1 MPKKKAIFLGLAGLA
16 LAGCVIAVFVL
27 TRIAFFIHKVAPSA
41 GLKDVVGIVRND
53 TVQIAARDEH
63 LGRLDFLLL
72 GYGGPD
78 HDGPYLTDSMMV
90 VSAQTE
96 THQLAMISIPRDL
109 WIPIP
114 TNRNGLNWTT
124 KINAAYTVGILDELF
139 PYKDPRYRGPLGG
152 GNLATEMVRR
162 VTGLP
167 IQYWVA
173 MDFDGFRR
181 VVDSVGGLDIVV
193 PRALDDWEY
202 PDDLTNGYLH
212 VHFNAGP
219 QHMDG
224 ERALQFAR
232 LRHTEGGDFDRSRR
246 QQLILLAVR
255 RKVFT
260 LGGIPKMLG
269 LMDALQDHFRTNM
282 NLQQI
287 RKFADVINR
296 LEDTQPVRVSV
307 DDTNF
312 LYDAVSSDGQ
322 DILVPYDP
330 EYAGLHHFLQQLFAD
345 PEIGVEAASVQ
356 FLNGT
361 YAYGLRYRT
370 MAEMLSQLWASAGFQ
385 VVPPGEASRKDYP
398 RCEVHDY
405 SRGQA
410 TSTVRFLATFL
421 DANVV
426 TESKPSP
433 NGAAA
438 VVIIGRDCA
447 RSMIPERSVF
457 SAGSTLG
464 VSQGR
469 EAG

>member
-1 MPKKKAIFLGLAGLA
+1 VPKKKAVFLGLAGFA
-16 LAGCVIAVFVL
+16 LVSCVIAAFFL
-27 TRIAFFIHKVAPSA
+27 ARIAFFIHRVAPA
-41 GLKDVVGIVRND
+41 AALTEVVGIARKD
-53 TVQIAARDEH
+53 KVQIAGRDEH

-72 GYGGPD
+72 GYGGPG
-78 HDGPYLTDSMMV
+78 HDGPYLTDSIMV
-90 VSAQTE
+90 ISAQTE

-124 KINAAYTVGILDELF
+124 KINAAYKVGILDELF
-139 PYKDPRYRGPLGG
+139 PYKDPHYRGPLGA

-173 MDFDGFRR
+173 MDFDGFRT
-181 VVDSVGGLDIVV
+181 VVNSVGGVDIDV

-202 PDDLTNGYLH
+202 PDDRTNGYMH
-212 VHFNAGP
+212 VHLNAGR

-269 LMDALQDHFRTNM
+269 LMDALQDHVRTNM

-287 RKFADVINR
+287 RKFADVIDR
-296 LEDTQPVRVSV
+296 LQDTQPVRVSV

-322 DILVPYDP
+322 DILVSYDP
-330 EYAGLHHFLQQLFAD
+330 AYGGLQHFLQQLFAD

-361 YAYGLRYRT
+361 YAYGLRHGT
-370 MAEMLSQLWASAGFQ
+370 MAAMLGQLWGSAGFQ
-385 VVPPGEASRKDYP
+385 VMPPGETSRKDYV

-410 TSTVRFLATFL
+410 TVTVRFLASFF
-421 DANVV
+421 DADIV

-433 NGAAA
+433 NGGA
-438 VVIIGRDCA
+438 VAVIIGRDCA
-447 RSMIPERSVF
+447 RSMIPERSGF
-457 SAGSTLG
+457 PAGSTLG
-464 VSQGR
+464 GSQAR
-469 EAG
+469 R